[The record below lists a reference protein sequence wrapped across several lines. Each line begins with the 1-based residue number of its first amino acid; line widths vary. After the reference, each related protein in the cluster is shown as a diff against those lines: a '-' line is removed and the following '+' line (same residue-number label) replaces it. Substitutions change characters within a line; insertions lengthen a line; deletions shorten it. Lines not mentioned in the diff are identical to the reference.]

1 MVPIQLNRSYSIHK
15 WAIHKGKIQE
25 KVSPRQQA
33 LLHTIT
39 SSNFQSLEL
48 NTRQSN
54 KKKKA
59 RKEVKEN
66 LKWSRS
72 PLPTSPSSGC
82 WLAIT
87 LFFTLKPQERD
98 GLKGFKVTIGS
109 HGNIYCNSMLLFV
122 AASTSKND
130 ALAMGVASGMKV
142 PTTTSQLSKPKSFY
156 KNP

>member
-1 MVPIQLNRSYSIHK
+1 MAPIQLNRSYSIHK

-66 LKWSRS
+66 LKWCHSH
-72 PLPTSPSSGC
+72 LQTSPSSGH

-87 LFFTLKPQERD
+87 LFFTLKLQERD
-98 GLKGFKVTIGS
+98 ELKGFKVIS
-109 HGNIYCNSMLLFV
+109 SNHGTIYCSSVLLF
-122 AASTSKND
+122 ASASTLKND
-130 ALAMGVASGMKV
+130 ALAMGMAPRMKV
-142 PTTTSQLSKPKSFY
+142 TTTTSQFSKPKSFY

>member
-1 MVPIQLNRSYSIHK
+1 MAPIQLNRSYSIHK

-66 LKWSRS
+66 LKWCHNPLQTSSSSRH
-72 PLPTSPSSGC
+72 

-98 GLKGFKVTIGS
+98 GLKGFKVIS
-109 HGNIYCNSMLLFV
+109 SNHGTIYCSFVLLF
-122 AASTSKND
+122 ASASTSKND
-130 ALAMGVASGMKV
+130 ALAMGMAPRMKV
-142 PTTTSQLSKPKSFY
+142 TTTTSQFSKPKSFY